1 MSEPLLQQLTS
12 AATAIARLVP
22 VDADQ
27 QAVVGFL
34 VGAVYS
40 LRRAIDLGFADRTG
54 SKVVADY
61 PQELQRIASRLA
73 SSSDLSDEQ
82 AWSSGFYF
90 NSALNRIAALSECIG
105 KYLHDRPDLT
115 PNVRRQ
121 VNRFKHALDCVVRE
135 GRTVGLAEAVAAI
148 CSLTDIYASVL
159 TAGRARKDDTTCD
172 VQSLRSC

>member
-1 MSEPLLQQLTS
+1 MQGSAALRTMSETLFQQLSS

-22 VDADQ
+22 ADAEQ

-34 VGAVYS
+34 IGAVYS

-61 PQELQRIASRLA
+61 TQELQRIASKLA
-73 SSSDLSDEQ
+73 SSGDLSDEQ

-90 NSALNRIAALSECIG
+90 NSALSRISVLNECIG

-115 PNVRRQ
+115 PKVRRE
-121 VNRFKHALDCVVRE
+121 VNRFKHALDCIVGQ
-135 GRTVGLAEAVAAI
+135 GRTVGLTEAVAAI
-148 CSLTDIYASVL
+148 CRLIDIYTSVL
-159 TAGRARKDDTTCD
+159 TAGRSD
-172 VQSLRSC
+172 